1 MEGMIH
7 IRPYVEGQD
16 DETVVNIRNASS
28 ADAPDFVTQTVK
40 QFRIARKSPNWTA
53 VGIYIAEFDRTP
65 VGVATGFVDAR
76 RHEPYGSMGG
86 PSVLPEYRRQG
97 IGTALVNRALDYLR
111 SKGMERARTGC
122 GDWNKRAQAFLGK
135 LGFKP
140 IRRFS
145 LMRRPLGGLPSGI
158 GENTDIAIE
167 EHGTTDEDVGL
178 ITRLANAAFREHFGH
193 RDGTVEE
200 IAFWMRNAEKMGYV
214 IRRTLARLDGEPVG
228 FLVHGID
235 PRENKELGTRRGA
248 LWSVGVLKE
257 FRNRGIA
264 KRLMLDGME
273 WLVGQ
278 GMDEVELGVDDEN
291 VTQARTLYER
301 LGFNLVRS
309 SLTYERS
316 VG

>member
-1 MEGMIH
+1 MEGIH

-28 ADAPDFVTQTVK
+28 ADAPDFVTQTVD

-53 VGIYIAEFDRTP
+53 VGIYIAEFGKAL
-65 VGVATGFVDAR
+65 VGVATGFVDTR

-86 PSVLPEYRRQG
+86 PSVLPEFRRQG
-97 IGTALVNRALDYLR
+97 IGTALVNKVLDYLR

-140 IRRFS
+140 IRGFS
-145 LMRRPLGGLPSGI
+145 LMRRPLRGLPSGI
-158 GENTDIAIE
+158 GENPDVSIA
-167 EHGTTDEDVGL
+167 EHGTTDEDVAL
-178 ITRLANAAFREHFGH
+178 ITRLANAAFKEHFGH

-214 IRRTLARLDGEPVG
+214 IRLTLARLDGEPVG

-235 PRENKELGTRRGA
+235 PRENKELGTRRGG

-278 GMDEVELGVDDEN
+278 GMDEAELGVDDEN

-301 LGFNLVRS
+301 LGFDLVRS
-309 SLTYERS
+309 STTYERP